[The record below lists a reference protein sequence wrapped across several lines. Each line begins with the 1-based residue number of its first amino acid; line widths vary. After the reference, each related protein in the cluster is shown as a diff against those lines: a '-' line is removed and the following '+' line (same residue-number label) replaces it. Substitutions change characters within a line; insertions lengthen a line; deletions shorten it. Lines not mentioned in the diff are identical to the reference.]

1 MMRGDLDA
9 RAAAQKAMREA
20 FHPEP
25 KGDEVTIDWSTGDLT
40 AEIITS

>member
-1 MMRGDLDA
+1 
-9 RAAAQKAMREA
+9 MREA